1 MMTRNRPMSF
11 RRRSSGFR
19 TGSPGTRNRLNQG
32 YATGSLIL
40 AAFIGLVFNSWWGFG
55 AAAAILLGLNLMGG
69 QIRLAG
75 SRR

>member
-11 RRRSSGFR
+11 RRRSPSFR
-19 TGSPGTRNRLNQG
+19 TRSPGTRSKLNQF

-40 AAFIGLVFNSWWGFG
+40 AAFIGLAFNSWGGFG
-55 AAAAILLGLNLMGG
+55 AAAMCLLGLNLMGG